1 MAPREPGVLK
11 RAVLWL
17 LFLGPFFFA
26 SYGLANWLTSQRGDV
41 GSLVFDW
48 ERGMP
53 LWPWTILPYWSIDLL
68 YGLSLLLPRDK
79 RELDTHCL
87 RLLSAQVLS
96 VTCFLLFPLRFTF
109 ERPEL
114 GGVFGWLFDV
124 LMGFDKPYNQAPSL
138 HIALLVVLWVCYA
151 RYASGA
157 WRWLLHG
164 WFALIGLSVLT
175 TWQHHFIDVPTGALA
190 GWLCVWPVSY
200 THL

>member
-1 MAPREPGVLK
+1 M
-11 RAVLWL
+11 LWL

-41 GSLVFDW
+41 GSLAFDW

-96 VTCFLLFPLRFTF
+96 VTCFLLFPC
-109 ERPEL
+109 
-114 GGVFGWLFDV
+114 
-124 LMGFDKPYNQAPSL
+124 ASPSNGRNW
-138 HIALLVVLWVCYA
+138 AAC
-151 RYASGA
+151 S
-157 WRWLLHG
+157 
-164 WFALIGLSVLT
+164 
-175 TWQHHFIDVPTGALA
+175 A
-190 GWLCVWPVSY
+190 GCS
-200 THL
+200 TC